1 MAGGV
6 GMATIKWKSR
16 EEIEQEKVRSQKQKE
31 LRECDKE
38 LREQATEWA
47 IEQVS
52 RGNSNLSKLVSQRNK
67 LRQEL
72 GSDRREE

>member
-1 MAGGV
+1 MGK
-6 GMATIKWKSR
+6 IKWKSK
-16 EEIEQEKVRSQKQKE
+16 EQIEQEKVRSQKQKE

-38 LREQATEWA
+38 FRKQATEWA